1 MANIFDGLQDRL
13 FNLTTTVFGYDAEWQ
28 PSAGGVLQTAKVHF
42 KKPTAERDV
51 HYEVVFNPLMHMMEY
66 KQGDFVGL
74 FEAVRENKRETVTI
88 NGIAYYIR
96 QITAYWDGKTFRAQI
111 EPIA

>member
-1 MANIFDGLQDRL
+1 MANIFDNMQDRL
-13 FNLTTTVFGYDAEWQ
+13 FNLTTTVFGYDAEWT
-28 PSAGGVLQTAKVHF
+28 PSAGGALQTAKVHF

-51 HYEVVFNPLMHMMEY
+51 HYEIVWNPLMHMMEY

-74 FEAVRENKRETVTI
+74 SEAVRENRQETVTI

-96 QITAYWDGKTFRAQI
+96 QIRAYWDGKTFRAEI
-111 EPIA
+111 EPI